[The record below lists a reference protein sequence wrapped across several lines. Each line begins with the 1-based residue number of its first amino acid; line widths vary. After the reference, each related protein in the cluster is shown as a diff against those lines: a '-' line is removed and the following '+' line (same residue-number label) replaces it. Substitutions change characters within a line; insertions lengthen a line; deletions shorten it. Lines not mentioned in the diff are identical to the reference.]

1 MSDPSTKEGPV
12 HGQRIPAPRP
22 TWRLIPLLAWRVGV
36 PLIVALALLDLAVFA
51 VLHGMF
57 DACYGAFA
65 WFGAC

>member
-1 MSDPSTKEGPV
+1 MIEEPV
-12 HGQRIPAPRP
+12 HGQRIAAPRP

-36 PLIVALALLDLAVFA
+36 PLILALALLDLAVFA
-51 VLHGMF
+51 VLHGLF